1 MDANGNSWESYY
13 VLTHQIL
20 EVRISLSDPSLAD
33 EISASHSSGVA
44 AATTRPFD
52 TSWEEE
58 DDGCNLF

>member
-1 MDANGNSWESYY
+1 MDANGNSWE
-13 VLTHQIL
+13 
-20 EVRISLSDPSLAD
+20 SLSDPSLAD